1 MNNHILMDQFEN
13 FSELIAIQH
22 KDRSLS
28 YQDLFNEACRIANG
42 VDNLKVKGGVGIM
55 LPNIPEFVSIVYGL
69 LLGGYVASPI
79 SVLLTPKEIKHIVE
93 DSNLSLIFVHYS
105 HVTTV
110 KMAIKDCQIKPEI
123 VVVGNTSDEHN
134 TFDSIL
140 GDIEYRNYADDYN
153 QHSLTMYT
161 SGTTGSSKGVMMS
174 SKALFA
180 QSQMLKTAFNVKPN
194 DRILCVLPLFHAY
207 GFNALI
213 GTALMSGATI
223 VLHDNFKVQE
233 CVNSLE
239 MDKITLFAGVPTMY
253 AKILDFCRGNID
265 DIKFSHLETC
275 LTGGAPL
282 DVQLQNE
289 FETAFST
296 QIHEGYGLTETIVSV
311 CSNRKGN
318 RKIGSVGRPYQGVTA
333 KAVDLQGKTLH
344 AGDVG
349 ELVFRCPNIMLG
361 YMNLP
366 KESQI
371 VLKDG
376 WLYSGDLGYIDE
388 DGFCFIAGRQKD
400 LIIKSGYN
408 IFPRDVEDVIRA
420 VDIVKDVAVFGVPDR
435 IRGETVVASVIL
447 KPSNSNSEARPH
459 IERALKASL
468 AKYKHPNDLV
478 FLKEFPIGHT
488 GKVTK
493 SILRNSYLNQT

>member
-1 MNNHILMDQFEN
+1 MDKFEE
-13 FSELIAIQH
+13 FSELTAIQH

-28 YQDLFNEACRIANG
+28 YQDLYKEACSIANG

-69 LLGGYVASPI
+69 FLGGYVASPI
-79 SVLLTPKEIKHIVE
+79 SVLLTPKEIKHIAE
-93 DSNLSLIFVHYS
+93 DSNLGLIFIHYS
-105 HVTTV
+105 HVTV
-110 KMAIKDCQIKPEI
+110 VEMAFKDCKVKPDI
-123 VVVGNTSDEHN
+123 VVLGSTSDDHY
-134 TFDSIL
+134 TFDFIL
-140 GDIEYRNYADDYN
+140 GDSEYRHHADDYN
-153 QHSLTMYT
+153 QHCLTMYT

-174 SKALFA
+174 SQALFA
-180 QSQMLKTAFNVKPN
+180 QSQMLKVAFNVKPN

-213 GTALMSGATI
+213 GTALMSGATV
-223 VLHDNFKVQE
+223 VLHDNFKVKA

-239 MDKITLFAGVPTMY
+239 MDRITLFAGVPTMY
-253 AKILDFCRGNID
+253 AKILDYCRDSIGDVN
-265 DIKFSHLETC
+265 FSHLETC

-282 DVQLQNE
+282 DLQLLNE
-289 FETAFST
+289 FETTFST

-311 CSNRKGN
+311 CSNRRGKGN
-318 RKIGSVGRPYQGVTA
+318 RKIGSVGRPYQGITA
-333 KAVDLQGKTLH
+333 KAVDSQGKTLR
-344 AGDVG
+344 AGEIG
-349 ELVFRCPNIMLG
+349 ELVFKCPNIMLG
-361 YMNLP
+361 YMNLS

-371 VLKDG
+371 VLKGG

-408 IFPRDVEDVIRA
+408 IFPRDVEDAIRC

-435 IRGETVVASVIL
+435 IRGETVVATVIL
-447 KPSNSNSEARPH
+447 KPSHSYSEARNY
-459 IERALKASL
+459 IELALKANL

-478 FLKEFPIGHT
+478 FLKDFPIGHT

-493 SILRNSYLNQT
+493 NILRNNYLNQASM